1 MMGAAGSPEQSVQT
15 HFHTRYKD
23 PEGNSVRDAGRQSMN
38 AYGNLTLW
46 RLTTNIGVVPKA
58 NL

>member
-38 AYGNLTLW
+38 AYGNLTL
-46 RLTTNIGVVPKA
+46 
-58 NL
+58 